1 MQNCNKNINYDKN
14 ADWSFSKNTNRMKK
28 YSNTG
33 VHTKRFDEKY
43 VIVAENNR
51 YRLTFDERGCL
62 VGIMIQEGGRE
73 PQQPFYSGNE
83 HGGGSCA
90 VFK

>member
-1 MQNCNKNINYDKN
+1 MDAVSVQEYL
-14 ADWSFSKNTNRMKK
+14 TRNRVAYFDVYEE

-51 YRLTFDERGCL
+51 YLLTFDETG
-62 VGIMIQEGGRE
+62 
-73 PQQPFYSGNE
+73 
-83 HGGGSCA
+83 
-90 VFK
+90 